1 MTKFT
6 TIVAIHFEYRL
17 SLATSKELLLPAI
30 KFDATLVN
38 IYEHLGGLPHHKSKR
53 CIINVIIT

>member
-6 TIVAIHFEYRL
+6 TIVAIHLGYGL
-17 SLATSKELLLPAI
+17 SLATSKELLVAI
-30 KFDATLVN
+30 KLDDTLVKLF
-38 IYEHLGGLPHHKSKR
+38 EHLGGLSHQKSKR